1 MTNLKSFR
9 TPKSEVRNISQ
20 IQGNG
25 LFAKD
30 DIKKG
35 ELVFIK
41 AGHIVDHNTHVEIEK
56 RLGEY
61 CLQITHDYYSCPTT
75 EEEVKD
81 TAIYINHSCEPN
93 VGPEGQISFY
103 ALRDIKLDE
112 ELVYDYAMTTD
123 REYTLECNCGSKNCR
138 RVITGDDWKRKD
150 LQKKYA
156 SHFTYHILSK
166 IKELKVAK

>member
-1 MTNLKSFR
+1 MSQLKSFR
-9 TPKSEVRNISQ
+9 SPKCEVRNISK

-25 LFAKD
+25 LFAKE

-41 AGHIVDHNTHVEIEK
+41 AGHIVDHQTHLDLEN

-61 CLQITHDYYSCPTT
+61 CLQITHDYYLCPTN
-75 EEEVKD
+75 EEEVRD

-103 ALRDIKLDE
+103 ALRDIKAGE

-123 REYTLECNCGSKNCR
+123 REYKLECKCGSKNCR
-138 RVITGDDWKRKD
+138 KVITGDDWKRKD
-150 LQKKYA
+150 LQKKY
-156 SHFTYHILSK
+156 SIHFTTYILEK
-166 IKELKVAK
+166 